1 MTAFPAACSDEDRGT
16 GTLIDGREVGV
27 DTYSVVLT
35 IVVLL
40 AVALLILL
48 FERKR
53 ARQIERDLQEM
64 ARQRRRKDAP

>member
-1 MTAFPAACSDEDRGT
+1 M
-16 GTLIDGREVGV
+16 